1 MSTFGQAIPVSFFGE
16 SHGPFLGVT
25 IHSLAAGLLID
36 EQRIKEELT
45 KRRPKSDLSTPRQE
59 QDQYQIISG
68 VFNGYTTGAPLTIVI
83 PNQDTKSKDYDPNM
97 LRPSHADYAASVKF
111 KGFQDYR
118 GGGHF
123 SGRLTALISVLGAIS
138 LSILEAKGIRVVSH
152 IKQIEHIQDDSF
164 LVTRLSDERIRLL
177 STSDFPVLNEEK
189 KEAMQQAIRQA
200 KEEHDSVGGVVET
213 AVLNVPVGIGDPF
226 FDSVES
232 VLSHLLY
239 SVPAVKGVS
248 FGAGFD
254 ITSMRG
260 SEAND
265 AIIKEGDAIR
275 TKTNHSGGI
284 QGGLTN
290 GMPIIMQV
298 AIKPTSSIATP
309 QTSVNLSTK
318 EEQTIQIEG
327 RHDPAIVNR
336 AVHVV
341 TAMTAYGILEI
352 ITKQEGQS
360 WMR

>member
-1 MSTFGQAIPVSFFGE
+1 MSTFGQAVPVSFFGE
-16 SHGPFLGVT
+16 SHGPFIGLT
-25 IHSLAAGLLID
+25 IHGLAAGLKID
-36 EQRIKEELT
+36 EARIKAELT

-59 QDQYQIISG
+59 QDPYQIISG
-68 VFNGYTTGAPLTIVI
+68 VFNGFSTGAPLTILI
-83 PNQDTKSKDYDPNM
+83 PNQDTKSKDYDPNV

-111 KGFQDYR
+111 NGFQDYR

-123 SGRLTALISVLGAIS
+123 SGRLTALISILGAIS
-138 LSILEAKGIRVVSH
+138 LSILEAKGIQVVSH
-152 IKQIEHIQDDSF
+152 IKQIEHVSDDSF
-164 LVTRLSDERIRLL
+164 LNYSLSKREIDSLL
-177 STSDFPVLNEEK
+177 SSDFPVLNPSK
-189 KEAMQQAIRQA
+189 KEAMEESIRQA
-200 KEEHDSVGGVVET
+200 KQQQDSVGGIVET

-254 ITSMRG
+254 ITTMRG
-260 SEAND
+260 SQAND
-265 AIIKEGDAIR
+265 PIIKEGELIR

-290 GMPIIMQV
+290 GMPIVLQV
-298 AIKPTSSIATP
+298 AIKPTSSIGTP
-309 QTSVNLSTK
+309 QTSVNASTK

-341 TAMTAYGILEI
+341 NAMTAYGMLEI

>member
-16 SHGPFLGVT
+16 SHGPFIGLT
-25 IHSLAAGLLID
+25 IHGLAAGILVD
-36 EQRIKEELT
+36 EARIQQELT

-59 QDQYQIISG
+59 KDPYQIISG
-68 VFNGYTTGAPLTIVI
+68 VFHGKTTGAPLTIVI
-83 PNQDTKSKDYDPNM
+83 PNQDTKSKDYDPNL

-111 KGFQDYR
+111 HGFQDYR

-138 LSILEAKGIRVVSH
+138 LSILEAKGIHVVSH
-152 IKQIEHIQDDSF
+152 IKQIEQVEDDSFVSMTLSDKQVRELIQDD
-164 LVTRLSDERIRLL
+164 
-177 STSDFPVLNEEK
+177 FPVINSMKKAAMEE
-189 KEAMQQAIRQA
+189 AIRQA
-200 KEEHDSVGGVVET
+200 KSDQDSVGGVVET
-213 AVLNVPVGIGDPF
+213 AVLNMPVGIGEPF

-232 VLSHLLY
+232 VLAHLLY

-248 FGAGFD
+248 FGSGFE
-254 ITSMRG
+254 ITTMRG
-260 SEAND
+260 SMAND
-265 AIIKEGDAIR
+265 ALMKEGDVIK

-290 GMPIIMQV
+290 GMPVVLQV
-298 AIKPTSSIATP
+298 AIKPTSSIGKP
-309 QTSVNLSTK
+309 QQSVNLTTK
-318 EEQTIQIEG
+318 EEQTIHIEG

-341 TAMTAYGILEI
+341 NAMTAYGILEI
-352 ITKQEGQS
+352 ITKQEGQA

>member
-16 SHGPFLGVT
+16 SHGPFIGLT
-25 IHSLAAGLLID
+25 IHSLAAGIKLD
-36 EQRIKEELT
+36 EQRIKDELT

-59 QDQYQIISG
+59 QDLYQIISG
-68 VFNGYTTGAPLTIVI
+68 VFKGVTTGAPLTIVI
-83 PNQDTKSKDYDPNM
+83 PNQDTKSKDYDPNI
-97 LRPSHADYAASVKF
+97 LRPSHADYAASIKF
-111 KGFQDYR
+111 NGFQDYR

-123 SGRLTALISVLGAIS
+123 SGRLTALISILGAVS

-152 IKQIEHIQDDSF
+152 IKQIEHIHDDSF
-164 LVTRLSDERIRLL
+164 LTTPLNETLVQSLL
-177 STSDFPVLNEEK
+177 SSDFPVINESK
-189 KEAMQQAIRQA
+189 KDAMQQSIRQA
-200 KEEHDSVGGVVET
+200 KADQDSVGGVVET
-213 AVLNVPVGIGDPF
+213 AVIHVPVGIGDPF

-248 FGAGFD
+248 FGAGFE
-254 ITSMRG
+254 ITTMRG
-260 SEAND
+260 TQAND
-265 AIIKEGDAIR
+265 AIIKDGDVIR

-290 GMPIIMQV
+290 GMPIVLQV
-298 AIKPTSSIATP
+298 AIKPTSSIAMP
-309 QTSVNLSTK
+309 QTSVNLSTN

-341 TAMTAYGILEI
+341 NAMTAYGMLEI